1 MKTNE
6 IVMNGGT
13 LEARERELAPLA
25 GGQVLLRVEATGV
38 SFAEVQMRRGRYPGQ
53 PAFPFVPGYDVVGR
67 VIAVGAGVAPSW
79 IGARAAAMTHV
90 GGWAA
95 HVVLDADA
103 LVPVPEGLDAAEV
116 VALVVNGATAWKML
130 HRVARVRAGQ
140 TIVVHGA
147 GGGVGTILVQLARLA
162 GARVI
167 GTCRGAQRASIE
179 ALGAIAIDYETG
191 RVLEQVRAIAPDGV
205 DAVFDHVGGASLRAS
220 WAMLATRGTLVSY
233 GSASTRD
240 AQGSAWTPI
249 VLNMLRALAWS
260 VLPSRRRARVFDVW
274 GRSSLGANAML
285 RPARF
290 RRELREDLAQVLALL
305 ETGALRAQVAARYSL
320 RDAGLALQRHERGDL
335 VGKIVLVPE
344 LPAAARAA
352 A

>member
-6 IVMNGGT
+6 IVMEREG
-13 LEARERELAPLA
+13 LEVREREIAPLA
-25 GGQVLLRVEATGV
+25 RGQVLLQVEATGV

-53 PAFPFVPGYDVVGR
+53 PPFPFVPGYDVVGR
-67 VIAVGAGVAPSW
+67 VIEVGEGVDRRW
-79 IGARAAAMTHV
+79 VGARAAAMTHV

-95 HVVLDADA
+95 HVVLDAED

-147 GGGVGTILVQLARLA
+147 GGGVGTLLVQLARLA

-167 GTCRGAQRASIE
+167 GTCRGAQRATVE
-179 ALGAIAIDYETG
+179 ALGAIAIDYQGG
-191 RVLEQVRAIAPDGV
+191 RVLEQVRAIAPEGV
-205 DAVFDHVGGASLRAS
+205 DAVFDHVGGTSLRTS
-220 WAMLATRGTLVSY
+220 WAMLARRGTLVSY

-240 AQGSAWTPI
+240 DRGSAWTPI
-249 VLNMLRALAWS
+249 IRNMLRALAWS
-260 VLPSRRRARVFDVW
+260 FLPSLRRARVFDVW

-290 RRELREDLAQVLALL
+290 RRELREDLGQVFALL
-305 ETGALRAQVAARYSL
+305 GAGTLRAQVAARYSL
-320 RDAGLALQRHERGDL
+320 DDAGLALGRHERGDL
-335 VGKIVLVPE
+335 IGKIVLVPE
-344 LPAAARAA
+344 LASTARAA